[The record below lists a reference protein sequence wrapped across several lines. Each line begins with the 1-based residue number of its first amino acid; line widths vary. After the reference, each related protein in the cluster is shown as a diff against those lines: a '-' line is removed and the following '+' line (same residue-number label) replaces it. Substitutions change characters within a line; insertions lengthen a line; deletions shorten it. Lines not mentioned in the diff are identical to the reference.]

1 MRRQLFLI
9 MICAT
14 LLAACGGNNPAPTGV
29 AQQNS
34 AATAVVTDAPTAIPP
49 TAEARVYA
57 TGQPTLL
64 PAGTIIPPATE
75 DPDVGK
81 PYDSVSLFRT
91 GGIEGKPLEVVL
103 LGNGNVTRDG
113 VASVVS
119 ADQVKL
125 ITDLLDQMGFID
137 MQGIFQGVGTS
148 PDIYTYRISVER
160 NGSSR
165 AITAQDGFMPPQLGN
180 LVALLSSLGA
190 TQ

>member
-1 MRRQLFLI
+1 M
-9 MICAT
+9 
-14 LLAACGGNNPAPTGV
+14 
-29 AQQNS
+29 
-34 AATAVVTDAPTAIPP
+34 
-49 TAEARVYA
+49 
-57 TGQPTLL
+57 
-64 PAGTIIPPATE
+64 
-75 DPDVGK
+75 
-81 PYDSVSLFRT
+81 
-91 GGIEGKPLEVVL
+91 L

-148 PDIYTYRISVER
+148 PDIFTYRISVER